1 MKQEKKTVS
10 VRLAMEDY
18 EKLKEMADFFAV
30 PLSQIIALSIHSG
43 LMLAD
48 GVATHEKKEEE
59 ND

>member
-10 VRLAMEDY
+10 VRLPMEDY

-48 GVATHEKKEEE
+48 GVATKEVKQE
-59 ND
+59 DD